1 MHGRSGGV
9 KHMKTVRNFIN
20 DEWVE
25 SKSREMLDITDPA
38 TGGVIGR
45 VPLSTADE
53 VGQAVEAAKEAFW
66 DWRTTPPV
74 TRARYFYKLK
84 QVLEDRFEDI
94 VRVTS
99 VDAGKTLDESRAE
112 LRRAIEMVEVVC
124 GIPSLIMGASLEDVA
139 NNIDCVATRQPLG
152 VFAAIT
158 PYNFPTMVPFWFW
171 PFAVAC
177 GNTFVVK
184 PSEQDPLTQEIIFEL
199 IADEVAFPPGVV
211 NVVNGGPEAVRAITA
226 HPDIKGIS
234 FVGSSKVA
242 RIVYKACGE
251 TGKRAQCLGGAKNF
265 VVVMPDAN
273 LKATVPALIHA
284 AYGCAGQRCL
294 AASVVIAVGDIHKPL
309 RDTLLAAAKKIRV
322 GPGTEENIQMGPVI
336 SAAHK
341 QRVLSYIEKGIEEG
355 ADLVLDGRGVKVKGH
370 ENGHFIGPT
379 IFDSVTAGMT
389 IANEEIFGPVLGIMQ
404 AGSLDEAIG
413 VIQKNNYGN
422 ATSIF
427 TTSGASAREFAYR
440 AECSMMGINI
450 GIAAPM
456 AFFPF
461 GGTKGSFFGDIKA
474 HGREVI
480 DFFTDKKVIIT
491 RWI

>member
-1 MHGRSGGV
+1 MD
-9 KHMKTVRNFIN
+9 MKTVRNYIN

-25 SKSREMLDITDPA
+25 SKSKKVLDITDPA

-45 VPLSTADE
+45 VPLSTAGE
-53 VGQAVEAAKEAFW
+53 VGEAVDAAREAFW

-84 QVLEDRFEDI
+84 EVLEERFEDI

-124 GIPSLIMGASLEDVA
+124 GIPSLMMGASLEDVA
-139 NNIDCVATRQPLG
+139 NNIDCTSTRQPLG

-184 PSEQDPLTQEIIFEL
+184 PSEQDPLTQQIIFEL

-211 NVVNGGPEAVRAITA
+211 NVVNGGKDAVGALTA

-251 TGKRAQCLGGAKNF
+251 TGKRAQCLGGAKNL

-273 LKATVPALIHA
+273 LDATVPALIHA

-294 AASVVIAVGDIHKPL
+294 AASVVVAVGDSHKPL
-309 RDTLLAAAKKIRV
+309 RAALLAAARGIRV
-322 GPGTEENIQMGPVI
+322 GAGAQENIQMGPLI
-336 SAAHK
+336 SAEHRK
-341 QRVLSYIEKGIEEG
+341 RILSYIEKGIEEG
-355 ADLVLDGRGVKVKGH
+355 ADLILDGRDVKVAGH
-370 ENGHFIGPT
+370 DGGYFVGPT
-379 IFDSVTAGMT
+379 IFDAVTADMT
-389 IANEEIFGPVLGIMQ
+389 IANEEIFGPVLGIMHVE
-404 AGSLDEAIG
+404 SLDEAIDT
-413 VIQKNNYGN
+413 IRKNDYGN

-427 TTSGASAREFAYR
+427 TSSGASAREFAYR
-440 AECSMMGINI
+440 AECSMMGVNI